1 MIPKPASRLVLD
13 TNVCLDLF
21 VFRDPRW
28 RQLLD
33 AMRAGEVECVTRADC
48 RTEWTLVLA
57 YTRLGLDAQAQQA
70 ALAEFD
76 QLIALHDAP
85 PSDGPR
91 LPVCKDSDDQ
101 KFLELAASSGA
112 HCLITKDKALLKL
125 ARRTH
130 KLGLF
135 SIMEPAQWIA
145 ERDAAKASI
154 DSAALQ

>member
-1 MIPKPASRLVLD
+1 MIPKPAQRLVLD

-28 RQLLD
+28 QQLLD

-57 YTRLGLDAQAQQA
+57 YTRLGLDAHAQQA

-76 QLIALHDAP
+76 RLIVLDDTPAP
-85 PSDGPR
+85 EGTV
-91 LPVCKDSDDQ
+91 LPVCKDTDDQ
-101 KFLELAASSGA
+101 KFLELAAASGA

-125 ARRTH
+125 ARRTR

-135 SIMEPAQWIA
+135 AIMEPARWIA
-145 ERDAAKASI
+145 ERDAVRASTAN
-154 DSAALQ
+154 AALQ